1 MSGFSPQVWCAT
13 ALLALAGCG
22 AAPPPPVAPAAQPPA
37 PAEQLNRLVER
48 YWDEHLPTDNALAAQ
63 TLADSLSI
71 ERRYLAEVLAVP
83 RDRLD
88 AQSKLSYDIFKWRR
102 ELTIEGFTFPG
113 ELMPMNPFGGR
124 SQRLELEAESLALHP
139 PAAAGGYSDWLAQ
152 LDDYV
157 RWSEQAIANMRDGM
171 RRGYTSP
178 RSVIARMLPILDRLG
193 ADVSANTFYAPLRS
207 MPEGG
212 SAAER
217 ARLTKEMTG
226 AVSTKLLP
234 AIRALHDFLQK
245 EYLPR
250 ARPGIALSDLPLGRQ
265 WYAYRIKKATGT
277 ALSPDEI
284 NRIGVAEI
292 ERLGAAPAQE
302 AAPAPAA
309 GLLDGYREL
318 EPQVRAALPALF
330 AEIPKQS
337 MDIRGVKWPGRPATP
352 LSYERGPPA
361 VLYVNMSSSQASPS
375 RADFLEQGL
384 PGRHFQLAVQQERT
398 DLPRF
403 RRFGKEDAFTRGW
416 GLYAS
421 TLGEELGLY
430 TDDSAKSGAVA
441 AQLRCAAA
449 LVVDTGL
456 HAKGWTRDQAF
467 DYLRSHLGVGDLD
480 AQSLIDSYAAK
491 PADALACMIGELK
504 FRALR
509 VRAQQVLG
517 SRFDLR
523 AFHTEILKD
532 GAMPLD
538 ILEVKMKAWMDAS
551 K

>member
-1 MSGFSPQVWCAT
+1 MAF
-13 ALLALAGCG
+13 LALAGCG
-22 AAPPPPVAPAAQPPA
+22 AAPPPSVAPAAQPLP
-37 PAEQLNRLVER
+37 PVDQLNRLVER
-48 YWDEHLPTDNALAAQ
+48 YWDEHLSADGAAAAQ

-88 AQSKLSYDIFKWRR
+88 AQSKLTYDIFQRRR
-102 ELTIEGFTFPG
+102 ELMIEGFTFPS
-113 ELMPMNPFGGR
+113 ELLPIDPFGGR
-124 SQRLELEAESLALHP
+124 SQRLELEAEELALNP
-139 PAAAGGYSDWLAQ
+139 PATAAGYSTWLAQ
-152 LDDYV
+152 INDYV
-157 RWSEQAIANMRDGM
+157 RWTQQAIANMRDGV

-207 MPEGG
+207 VPEIGNP
-212 SAAER
+212 AER
-217 ARLTKEMTG
+217 ARLIKQMTS
-226 AVSTKLLP
+226 AVSSKLLP

-250 ARPGIALSDLPLGRQ
+250 ARSSIALSELPLGSQ
-265 WYAYRIKKATGT
+265 WYAYRIKKATST
-277 ALSPDEI
+277 SLSPDEI

-292 ERLGAAPAQE
+292 ERLGAPPARETAQI
-302 AAPAPAA
+302 PAG
-309 GLLDGYREL
+309 GLVNGYREL
-318 EPQVRAALPALF
+318 EPQVRAALPTAFTEL
-330 AEIPKQS
+330 AKQS
-337 MDIRGVKWPGRPATP
+337 MDIRGVRWPGRPATA
-352 LSYERGPPA
+352 LYYERGAPA
-361 VLYVNMSSSQASPS
+361 VLYVNMSSSQPDISIAN
-375 RADFLEQGL
+375 FLEQAL
-384 PGRHFQLAVQQERT
+384 PGRHFQIALQQERT

-403 RRFGKEDAFTRGW
+403 RRFGKEAVFTRGW
-416 GLYAS
+416 GLYAA

-430 TDDSAKSGAVA
+430 TEDSAKLDATA

-467 DYLRSHLGVGDLD
+467 DYLRAHVQVDDLG

-491 PADALACMIGELK
+491 PADALACMIGGLK

-509 VRAQQVLG
+509 TRAQQVLG

-538 ILEVKMKAWMDAS
+538 ILEAKMKVWMDAS